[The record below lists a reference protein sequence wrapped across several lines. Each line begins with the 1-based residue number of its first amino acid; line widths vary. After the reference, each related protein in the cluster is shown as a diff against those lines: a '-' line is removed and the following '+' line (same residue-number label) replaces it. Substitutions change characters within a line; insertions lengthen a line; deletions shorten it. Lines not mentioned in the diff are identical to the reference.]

1 MSMIQLIYSS
11 RPVAYSPESIDTIL
25 TNARKNNRS
34 EGITGSLIH
43 RKDLFVQLLEGP
55 RSAVSNIFARI
66 LQDKRHTEV
75 AVLHAGDAQ
84 GRLFAKWDMRGDTP
98 PDWMW
103 SMADVRAGVIS
114 AVTAAEAVSVF
125 NKLAHEV

>member
-11 RPVAYSPESIDTIL
+11 RPVAYSPESLDAIL

-84 GRLFAKWDMRGDTP
+84 DRLFDKWDMRGDTP
-98 PDWMW
+98 PDGIW

-114 AVTAAEAVSVF
+114 AVTANEAVSVF